1 MVVVD
6 NVAVVEFVRAWIE
19 SAIVAE
25 SSELDCHVRIV
36 IVFSFVD
43 VVVVDVFVVD
53 VVADVM

>member
-1 MVVVD
+1 VVVVD